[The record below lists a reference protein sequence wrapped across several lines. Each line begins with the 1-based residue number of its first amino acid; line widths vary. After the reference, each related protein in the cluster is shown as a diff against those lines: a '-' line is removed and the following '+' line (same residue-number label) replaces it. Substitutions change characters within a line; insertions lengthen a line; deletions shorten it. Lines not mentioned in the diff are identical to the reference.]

1 MGSQD
6 WEGGIT
12 WVPQFIPKE
21 RTDVNLRYWK
31 WHRLTLLQVRKHRGE
46 KRMNNEGD
54 CLWKGINLPYY
65 YHHVPS
71 VSPKVHVGMPIE
83 KTATT
88 QPPVLPL
95 GLLCPSEVSNAA
107 CLLLGAGIK
116 VYNSFP
122 LLIRIFSS
130 GNTTYFSQPVNSW
143 RLVTSGWQCH
153 IQEVQLPVTLTWQGT
168 CLPMSES
175 LKASATPFREW
186 RESLLLEWFQWGLR
200 GIYLCE
206 LELYE

>member
-1 MGSQD
+1 MTYS
-6 WEGGIT
+6 
-12 WVPQFIPKE
+12 IPRE
-21 RTDVNLRYWK
+21 STDANLRYWK
-31 WHRLTLLQVRKHRGE
+31 WHGLTLLQVRKHRGG

-54 CLWKGINLPYY
+54 CLWKDIYLTV

-71 VSPKVHVGMPIE
+71 GSPKVRVDMSIE
-83 KTATT
+83 KTATA

-107 CLLLGAGIK
+107 CLLLGAGVK

-122 LLIRIFSS
+122 LLIRTFSS
-130 GNTTYFSQPVNSW
+130 GSTNHLSQPANSW
-143 RLVTSGWQCH
+143 RLVTDGWQYH
-153 IQEVQLPVTLTWQGT
+153 MQEVQQSVTLTWQGT

-186 RESLLLEWFQWGLR
+186 RVSLLLEWFPERVKDQ
-200 GIYLCE
+200 
-206 LELYE
+206 